1 MEKQHQSSRCIL
13 CLFQRKFLN
22 SIILVLGLF
31 TINTAFSIDD
41 ASDTDSDGDS
51 IFDSTDIDD
60 DNDSILDTEEGDGDF
75 DGDGII
81 NRLDLDAD
89 GDGIN
94 DFEESGLRESQQDP
108 LDADGDGRIDI
119 GQDFGTNGLATSIAV
134 ADQPDYSGD
143 GSADTP
149 KDSDADSHPDFLD
162 LDSDNDG
169 ISDIIE
175 AGIDVLI
182 QAGQLAAEQS
192 TTNHPLNSDGGEIA
206 DYRDLDSDNDGLADI
221 VEAGGVDNN
230 GDGLVDDF
238 IDNDNNGIDDIS
250 QDTVLRAI
258 DTDRDGHANY
268 RELDSDNDGLPDLIE
283 GGGTDTDFNGQV
295 DDFSESEDADGITDT
310 LNSSSGG
317 QALSNIDSDSDGT
330 ADRLDTDSDND
341 GRADIT
347 EAGLEDT
354 DDDGLVDD
362 FTDENNDGYDD
373 NAQAVLSSAGSVPD
387 SDSDGISDYREFNY
401 PEFAF
406 QSGLKGHGVG
416 GADWLLLAFPLVML
430 IWRRRRLPLASTVTA
445 ILIIPLSLQ
454 AERSP
459 DDREFDK
466 RWYLG
471 ANGGISLLDPEPQ
484 CPCFSVSD
492 DTSAGYSIFI
502 GRDISPHFSLE
513 AYYADLGEA
522 SVDFNG
528 ANAGEIGYKHFGL
541 SMLAYFYS
549 RGRTDDFENNFDDEG
564 FFRRE
569 GYSLYARAGL
579 GNMDNKTQFENN
591 DQTEVRHERLE
602 SQHIHLGI
610 GLEYGWSNG
619 FAGRAEFVSYDID
632 SKILSIGL
640 LKRFGKLRTY
650 KTPVSESADV
660 PVFIQKPTQYFKSAV
675 YFEDNTWELT
685 GASQKLLD
693 EMSETMAQRKELRI
707 LVRGHS
713 DSDGDEESNHTLSMQ
728 RAGLV
733 ARHLELLGVH
743 PSRIETEA
751 LGETMPVE
759 DDETEEGRRLN
770 RRVDFETI
778 R

>member
-1 MEKQHQSSRCIL
+1 MMVCPIS
-13 CLFQRKFLN
+13 
-22 SIILVLGLF
+22 
-31 TINTAFSIDD
+31 
-41 ASDTDSDGDS
+41 
-51 IFDSTDIDD
+51 
-60 DNDSILDTEEGDGDF
+60 
-75 DGDGII
+75 
-81 NRLDLDAD
+81 
-89 GDGIN
+89 
-94 DFEESGLRESQQDP
+94 
-108 LDADGDGRIDI
+108 
-119 GQDFGTNGLATSIAV
+119 
-134 ADQPDYSGD
+134 
-143 GSADTP
+143 
-149 KDSDADSHPDFLD
+149 SDADL
-162 LDSDNDG
+162 
-169 ISDIIE
+169 
-175 AGIDVLI
+175 
-182 QAGQLAAEQS
+182 
-192 TTNHPLNSDGGEIA
+192 
-206 DYRDLDSDNDGLADI
+206 
-221 VEAGGVDNN
+221 
-230 GDGLVDDF
+230 
-238 IDNDNNGIDDIS
+238 
-250 QDTVLRAI
+250 
-258 DTDRDGHANY
+258 
-268 RELDSDNDGLPDLIE
+268 
-283 GGGTDTDFNGQV
+283 NGQV
-295 DDFSESEDADGITDT
+295 DNFSESEDANGITDT

-317 QALSNIDSDSDGT
+317 QALSNVDSDSDGT

-373 NAQAVLSSAGSVPD
+373 NAQAVLSAAGAVPD
-387 SDSDGISDYREFNY
+387 SDSNGISDYREFNY

-416 GADWLLLAFPLVML
+416 SADWLLLGLPLAML
-430 IWRRRRLPLASTVTA
+430 IWRRRRLQLAATVTA

-484 CPCFSVSD
+484 CPCYSVSD
-492 DTSAGYSIFI
+492 DTSTGYSIFM
-502 GRDISPHFSLE
+502 GRDISPHFSIE
-513 AYYADLGEA
+513 AYYADIGEA

-528 ANAGEIGYKHFGL
+528 ANAGEIGYKQFGV

-549 RGRTDDFENNFDDEG
+549 RGKTDDFENNFDDEG

-569 GYSLYARAGL
+569 GYSLFARAGL
-579 GNMDNKTQFENN
+579 GNMDNKAQLENN
-591 DQTEVRHERLE
+591 QSELELKHETLE

-610 GLEYGWSNG
+610 GLEYGWPNG

-632 SKILSIGL
+632 SKIFSIGL

-650 KTPVSESADV
+650 KAPVSESADV

-685 GASQKLLD
+685 GASQELLD
-693 EMSETMAQRKELRI
+693 EMFETMAQRKELRI

-713 DSDGDEESNHTLSMQ
+713 DYDGDEETNLTLSMQ
-728 RAGLV
+728 RAVFV
-733 ARHLELLGVH
+733 ARQLELLGVH
-743 PSRIETEA
+743 PDRIQTEA
-751 LGETMPVE
+751 LGETMPIE
-759 DDETEEGRRLN
+759 DNETEEGRRLN